1 LGEFRWS
8 RHQARQKQDRFSVI
22 KSCRIQAGLGDGLIL
37 IQSSV
42 DGGSRFTVKAAI
54 ELNRL
59 LGVIYPVKTDMHRD
73 DYGANKKIIEDGL
86 RGLNEFVESKNS
98 KNSNSKIIVL
108 LSKESYPEFES
119 ALKSSIVNKKQPT
132 KQ

>member
-1 LGEFRWS
+1 MGEFRWS

-59 LGVIYPVKTDMHRD
+59 LGVIYPVKTDMSTIAKILGFNTPD
-73 DYGANKKIIEDGL
+73 CLIVISFIPKKRGVL
-86 RGLNEFVESKNS
+86 REKRELGEVCS
-98 KNSNSKIIVL
+98 
-108 LSKESYPEFES
+108 
-119 ALKSSIVNKKQPT
+119 
-132 KQ
+132 